1 MSKLL
6 ETVEV
11 QTKDDVQY
19 SIIWL
24 HGLGADANDFLPIVP
39 ELKLPANIGVRFVF
53 PNAPIRPITINNG
66 MAMRGWYDILDLT
79 SLDQRADEQGLRES
93 QQQIEALIKQE
104 NNRGIPTNHIIL
116 AGFSQGCAMTLQT
129 GLRYPEKLAG
139 LICLS
144 GYLPLHTTIEAELSE
159 ANRQTPIFM
168 AHGSFDPVVPLQAAS
183 LSHDVLT
190 NLNYSITRKNYP
202 MGHQVCAPEIN
213 DLSLFLQHILR

>member
-93 QQQIEALIKQE
+93 QQQIEALIKQ
-104 NNRGIPTNHIIL
+104 IL
-116 AGFSQGCAMTLQT
+116 GCQASGFPPA
-129 GLRYPEKLAG
+129 RE
-139 LICLS
+139 
-144 GYLPLHTTIEAELSE
+144 
-159 ANRQTPIFM
+159 
-168 AHGSFDPVVPLQAAS
+168 
-183 LSHDVLT
+183 
-190 NLNYSITRKNYP
+190 
-202 MGHQVCAPEIN
+202 
-213 DLSLFLQHILR
+213 